1 MARDAG
7 AKKVYLTSAAPPIR
21 YPNIYG
27 IDIPTRKELV
37 AYERNED
44 GVSKELGC
52 DWVVYQ
58 RLCDLEDSIREAG
71 ECPEQGENREYYWL
85 LVFFNSMLF

>member
-37 AYERNED
+37 AYEREED
-44 GVSKELGC
+44 EVANVIGC

-58 RLCDLEDSIREAG
+58 DLNDLEDAVREAG
-71 ECPEQGENREYYWL
+71 KCPDQRE
-85 LVFFNSMLF
+85 